1 MSSESNELPGA
12 MHKMP
17 DLEGRLI
24 IDLPEQ
30 LEFLQEV
37 LVQVKIAV
45 PWMVKTLRHATD
57 ELHEGNYSDELK
69 HAISVKE
76 LLEKI

>member
-1 MSSESNELPGA
+1 MSTLRIGEKTHEVPEEVRKFVS
-12 MHKMP
+12 
-17 DLEGRLI
+17 DLVEA
-24 IDLPEQ
+24 
-30 LEFLQEV
+30 FSLQEDIII
-37 LVQVKIAV
+37 QVKIAV
-45 PWMVKTLRHATD
+45 SWMVKTLRHATD

>member
-1 MSSESNELPGA
+1 MSNNDSKKSIL
-12 MHKMP
+12 P
-17 DLEGRLI
+17 DLEGKLI

-30 LEFLQEV
+30 LELLQEV
-37 LVQVKIAV
+37 LEQVKIAV
-45 PWMVKTLRHATD
+45 PWMVKTLTHATD

-69 HAISVKE
+69 HAIAVKE

>member
-1 MSSESNELPGA
+1 MSGNY
-12 MHKMP
+12 
-17 DLEGRLI
+17 
-24 IDLPEQ
+24 
-30 LEFLQEV
+30 LQELEKLKEKEKLRDEV
-37 LVQVKIAV
+37 LEQVKIAL

-69 HAISVKE
+69 HAIAVEE